1 MLRALYKGAIDFP
14 EHNSSASS
22 DYIKGDITQNEHP
35 SQRIPKTQPEEQNL
49 LTVILINRDRMN
61 TACYFLA
68 MQFASDIVLTETTTM
83 QQNETGSQLILKGTT
98 TIGVVC
104 KDGVIL
110 ASDTR
115 VTMGFYIAHK
125 FGKKVYK
132 IDEHLGMTIAGTV
145 ADAQRVV
152 DILTANAQL
161 YRINLNR
168 PMPVSSAARLVAN
181 LLFSARYIPLA
192 TQVLIGGVDETGP
205 HVFNLDPFG
214 SLTEEKSVSTGS
226 GSPIAY
232 GILEDKYREDMTIE
246 ELLPIV
252 MKAVNAAMK
261 RDVASGNSYNVTVI
275 DKNGYRE
282 LSEEEKSKLLVK

>member
-1 MLRALYKGAIDFP
+1 MMLLPSVDGNPRNGVLG
-14 EHNSSASS
+14 EHKTMS
-22 DYIKGDITQNEHP
+22 QNN
-35 SQRIPKTQPEEQNL
+35 I
-49 LTVILINRDRMN
+49 
-61 TACYFLA
+61 A
-68 MQFASDIVLTETTTM
+68 
-83 QQNETGSQLILKGTT
+83 SQLVLKGTT

-115 VTMGFYIAHK
+115 VTMGFYVAHK

-132 IDEHLGMTIAGTV
+132 IDDHLGMTIAGTV
-145 ADAQRVV
+145 ADAQKVV

-161 YRINLNR
+161 YKINLNR
-168 PMPVSSAARLVAN
+168 PMPVSAAARLVAN

-192 TQVLIGGVDETGP
+192 TQVLVGGVDDTGP
-205 HVFNLDPFG
+205 HVYNLDPYG

-232 GILEDKYREDMTIE
+232 GILEDMYREGMSIA
-246 ELLPIV
+246 ELLPVIV
-252 MKAVNAAMK
+252 KAVNAAMK
-261 RDVASGNSYNVTVI
+261 RDVASGNNYNITVI

-282 LSEEEKSKLLVK
+282 LSEDEKSVLLKAGS

>member
-1 MLRALYKGAIDFP
+1 
-14 EHNSSASS
+14 
-22 DYIKGDITQNEHP
+22 
-35 SQRIPKTQPEEQNL
+35 
-49 LTVILINRDRMN
+49 
-61 TACYFLA
+61 
-68 MQFASDIVLTETTTM
+68 
-83 QQNETGSQLILKGTT
+83 
-98 TIGVVC
+98 
-104 KDGVIL
+104 
-110 ASDTR
+110 
-115 VTMGFYIAHK
+115 MGFYIAHK

-192 TQVLIGGVDETGP
+192 TQVLIGGIDETGP